1 MNEAPP
7 RSVVKLVLEAVEAG
21 QEDVYPDP
29 IALELHAGLISDS
42 DAVEKQVAEMLPE

>member
-1 MNEAPP
+1 MAENFPMNEAPP

-29 IALELHAGLISDS
+29 IALHLQAGLLSDS
-42 DAVEKQVAEMLPE
+42 VAVQN